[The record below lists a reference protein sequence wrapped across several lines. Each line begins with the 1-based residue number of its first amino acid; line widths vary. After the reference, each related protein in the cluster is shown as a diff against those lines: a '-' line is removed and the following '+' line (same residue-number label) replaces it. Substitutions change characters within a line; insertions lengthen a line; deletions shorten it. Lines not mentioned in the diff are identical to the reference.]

1 MFEVVNPNF
10 ARDVRES
17 FAAQRVMA
25 LLDASMIGLEPGL
38 VEISLPYR
46 DDLTQHNGFL
56 HAGIVTTIL
65 DSACGCAALTLMPE
79 GANVLSVEFKVN
91 LLLPAVGD
99 TFTARGRV
107 VRSGR
112 NLKVCQGDVYA
123 HTGLEV
129 KHVALMTATMMTLLP
144 KKEGA

>member
-1 MFEVVNPNF
+1 MFEATNPNF

-25 LLDASMIGLEPGL
+25 LLDASMTGLEPGL

-65 DSACGCAALTLMPE
+65 DSACGYAALTLMPE
-79 GANVLSVEFKVN
+79 EANVLSVEFKVN
-91 LLLPAVGD
+91 LLSPAMGD
-99 TFTARGRV
+99 SFTARGRV

-112 NLKVCQGDVYA
+112 NLKVVSGRCVRPHKSRG
-123 HTGLEV
+123 
-129 KHVALMTATMMTLLP
+129 
-144 KKEGA
+144 